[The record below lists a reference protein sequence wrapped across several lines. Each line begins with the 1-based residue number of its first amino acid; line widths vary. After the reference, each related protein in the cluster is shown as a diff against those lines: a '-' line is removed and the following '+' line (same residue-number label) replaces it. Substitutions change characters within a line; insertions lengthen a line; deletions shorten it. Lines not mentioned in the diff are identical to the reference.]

1 MVKYY
6 KQIIEDNMAN
16 KINIAIIGIGDCASA
31 LIQGI
36 ENYKKNPDKIIGLLP
51 EIKQYS
57 VNDINFVLGIDVNSN
72 KVGKDLSEAIFI
84 EPNCNIKLFEPG
96 FLDAPVIKGPVKDGL
111 NSNIKK
117 IIPLDNNQL
126 DSDISK
132 EIKKKNVDVAVILL
146 PTGSHNAVKFY
157 VMAALNA
164 GACVINGMP
173 SYVAKDPEIV
183 KKAED
188 LSLSL
193 IGDDVK
199 SQIGATIIHR
209 SLANLFPMRGAILD
223 RTIQLDWGGSSDF
236 CNLLTPRANGK
247 LVYEE
252 GKRQAKTE
260 AVVANLQNKD
270 TIECQI
276 SAVDY
281 IPFLKNQ
288 KEAYMR
294 LEGRIFGGAPVRVDI
309 TMFVEDGNNSA
320 GVIADCIRVS
330 KIAKDRKIGGVLH
343 SACSFFNKHPPEQLE
358 DYVAKIRLVEFIENK
373 RER

>member
-31 LIQGI
+31 LIQGV

-84 EPNCNIKLFEPG
+84 EPNCNIKLFEPK
-96 FLDAPVIKGPVKDGL
+96 FLDAPVIKGPVMDGL
-111 NSNIKK
+111 NSNIKN
-117 IIPLDNNQL
+117 IIPIDDNQL
-126 DSDISK
+126 DSNVSK
-132 EIKKKNVDVAVILL
+132 EIKKRGVDVAVILL
-146 PTGSHNAVKFY
+146 PTGCHNAVKFY
-157 VMAALNA
+157 AMVALDA
-164 GACVINGMP
+164 GACVVNGMP
-173 SYVAKDPEIV
+173 SHVVKDTEIV
-183 KKAED
+183 KKAEE
-188 LSLSL
+188 LNLSL

-252 GKRQAKTE
+252 GKRQSKTE
-260 AVVANLQNKD
+260 AVITNLPNKD

-294 LEGRIFGGAPVRVDI
+294 LEGRIFGGAPVRIDI

-358 DYVAKIRLVEFIENK
+358 DYIAKIRLVEFIENK